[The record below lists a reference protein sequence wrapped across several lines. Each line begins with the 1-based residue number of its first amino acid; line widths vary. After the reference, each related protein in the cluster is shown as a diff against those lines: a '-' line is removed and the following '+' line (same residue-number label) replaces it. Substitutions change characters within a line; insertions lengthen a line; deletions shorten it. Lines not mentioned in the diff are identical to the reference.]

1 MRERDLANRES
12 WRTMVLR
19 SMQTPHWLSADGPE
33 LDVVISSRVRFARN
47 LQMHRFPNHCSADE
61 AWLIARKIESA
72 SHDLKL
78 DRFQKLSKAE
88 KDYML
93 GARLASPE
101 FLEPAEG
108 RVLLLNQSR
117 SLSIMVNEEDHLRL
131 QILTPGWS
139 IESGHDEARAAM
151 STLQQSLTWAKAS
164 PWGYL
169 TSSPYNI
176 GPAVRLSAM
185 FHLIALAHLKRI
197 GPVIQALTSTGLV
210 VRGLF
215 GESSRAV
222 GAFFQVSATR
232 GEMAPYVGSAAY
244 LLKLEREARAEI
256 GKTELERLVTEAVNF
271 AVEQKELPLHDALR
285 VLAWVRFA
293 AASGLAFA
301 PGSVRDVDHLLTT
314 LEIQAPADPKQ
325 ASRDRAHT
333 LRPFLEQMLPF
344 RTKS

>member
-1 MRERDLANRES
+1 MREREIKDRES

-19 SMQTPHWLSADGPE
+19 SMQTPHWLSSDGPE
-33 LDVVISSRVRFARN
+33 IDVVISSRVRFARN
-47 LQMHRFPNHCSADE
+47 IQGHRFPNHCSADE
-61 AWLIARKIESA
+61 SWIIARKIEEA
-72 SHDLKL
+72 SRPLKL
-78 DRFQKLSKAE
+78 DRFQKMSLAE
-88 KDYML
+88 KEYML

-101 FLEPAEG
+101 FLELAEG
-108 RVLLLNQSR
+108 RVLLLNQTR

-131 QILTPGWS
+131 QVLTPGWS
-139 IESGHDEARAAM
+139 IESGYDEAREVMAV
-151 STLQQSLTWAKAS
+151 LQKSLTWSKAA

-169 TSSPYNI
+169 TASPYNI
-176 GPAVRLSAM
+176 GPAARLSAM
-185 FHLIALAHLKRI
+185 FHLIALAHLKRM

-244 LLKLEREARAEI
+244 LLRLEREARAEI
-256 GKTELERLVTEAVNF
+256 GRTELQRLVTEAVAF

-293 AASGLAFA
+293 AASSLPFA
-301 PGSVRDVDHLLTT
+301 PTSVREVDDLLTT
-314 LEIQAPADPKQ
+314 LEVQAPADPKQ
-325 ASRDRAHT
+325 ASQTRAHT
-333 LRPFLEQMLPF
+333 LRPFLERMLPF
-344 RTKS
+344 RNL